1 MLIGRSFQW
10 YHDIEVSIKK
20 IYFQKQQQ
28 AEMKAILP
36 NCFTPVFGEEEK
48 IIYIYL
54 LYNLPCKLDTDF
66 KRCDI
71 QHRSTI
77 TIYYLQQNKHKLC
90 ALMYKSDCK
99 PLPVLFSSMCC
110 FQHSFTN
117 TFSTST
123 VYHVV
128 QKPHSS
134 INELRNV
141 IFLIYKDNLRA
152 KLLKVDTAQL
162 VDCVEIIN
170 S

>member
-36 NCFTPVFGEEEK
+36 NCFIPVLGETNK
-48 IIYIYL
+48 QIIYIYL
-54 LYNLPCKLDTDF
+54 LYNLPFKLDTHF

-71 QHRSTI
+71 QHSLSRSII

-99 PLPVLFSSMCC
+99 PLPVLFSSMYC

-117 TFSTST
+117 SFSTSS

-134 INELRNV
+134 INEQRNV
-141 IFLIYKDNLRA
+141 IFLI
-152 KLLKVDTAQL
+152 
-162 VDCVEIIN
+162 
-170 S
+170 